1 LNTAPNA
8 FLDLVEPGRPDTA
21 ASQVSPEAAVNDIQ
35 DVDLNTALIATGTS
49 CLVSKVVKFNHELS
63 VGKP

>member
-1 LNTAPNA
+1 MLFWILQNTGP
-8 FLDLVEPGRPDTA
+8 PGSA
-21 ASQVSPEAAVNDIQ
+21 ASQASPEAAVNDIQ
-35 DVDLNTALIATGTS
+35 DVDLNTALIATGTL

>member
-1 LNTAPNA
+1 MLFWILQNTGP
-8 FLDLVEPGRPDTA
+8 PGSA
-21 ASQVSPEAAVNDIQ
+21 ASQASPEAVNDIQ